1 MKNITVLGLLS
12 VLQIVLFMT
21 PVVTHSKDL
30 LYPALILAFI
40 VGLIRQLIDRDKAA
54 GWRAF
59 MIGVYVFAIVYF
71 SISAYGYFHS

>member
-12 VLQIVLFMT
+12 VLQIILYMT
-21 PVVTHSKDL
+21 PVVTHNLDI
-30 LYPALILAFI
+30 LYPTLILIFI
-40 VGLIRQLIDRDKAA
+40 VGLIRQIIDKDKAA